1 MAIHYKRI
9 VALLIAFAGGL
20 GVVHAQMPSS
30 DKPVRLVVPF
40 VAGSAVDTVARAL
53 GNAMS
58 ASLKQVVVVDNKP
71 GANAQVGADSV
82 LQSPADGLTLL
93 LGTMDSHALNPL
105 VYSKLRY
112 DPVRDFA
119 PIGLIG
125 TQNLVLV
132 ARKGA
137 PFSNGRELIAEARK
151 SPGRLSFGS
160 WGLGSVAHVW
170 IAMMEHSA
178 NVEFLH
184 VPHQGTPQALNLL
197 LGDQLDLLFLPPLLA
212 KANQETGKVKIIGST
227 AAKRGGAVADI
238 PTLAEQ
244 GFTGFDGTTWFALF
258 SRSGIAPDV
267 QDKLNGALN
276 AALQDPKVRETLNGI
291 SMVPA
296 GGKPDV
302 LSRTMASSRD
312 VLARAIN
319 ERKIK
324 LLD

>member
-1 MAIHYKRI
+1 MINGYTRFA
-9 VALLIAFAGGL
+9 AALIAIAGIL
-20 GVVHAQMPSS
+20 GQAHAQVPSS
-30 DKPVRLVVPF
+30 ERPVRLVVPF

-58 ASLKQVVVVDNKP
+58 ANLKQVVVVDNKP

-82 LQSPADGLTLL
+82 MQFPADGLTLL

-112 DPVRDFA
+112 DPVRDFS

-151 SPGRLSFGS
+151 TPATLSFGS

-178 NVEFLH
+178 GVEFLH

-212 KANQETGKVKIIGST
+212 KANQETGKLKIIGST

-258 SRSGIAPDV
+258 SRSGISPEV
-267 QDKLNGALN
+267 QNRLNVALN
-276 AALQDPKVRETLNGI
+276 AALQDPKVRDTLAGI

-296 GGKPDV
+296 GGKPEV
-302 LSRTMASSRD
+302 LARAMASSREA
-312 VLARAIN
+312 LARAIS